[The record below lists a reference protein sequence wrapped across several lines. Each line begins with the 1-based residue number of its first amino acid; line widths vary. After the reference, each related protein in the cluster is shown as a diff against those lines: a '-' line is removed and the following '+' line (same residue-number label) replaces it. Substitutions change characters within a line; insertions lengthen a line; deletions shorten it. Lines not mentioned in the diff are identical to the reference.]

1 MHGLFLLKIK
11 REIRLLMLFKNILD
25 ESNRKSNKMWVDK
38 GSEFYNRSIKSWL
51 QDINIQ
57 LYSTHNEKKLC
68 YC

>member
-1 MHGLFLLKIK
+1 
-11 REIRLLMLFKNILD
+11 MLFKNILD

-38 GSEFYNRSIKSWL
+38 GIEFYNKSIKSWL

-57 LYSTHNEKKLC
+57 LYSTHNEKKPC